1 MNEPRMTGSGP
12 VVPRG
17 LAERARDISD
27 GRLEPAVPRDAA
39 TVILLR
45 QDASAG
51 EGGGVEAFLLRRTAE
66 LEFAPG
72 AYVFPGGSVDA
83 RDADPGVGW
92 AGPGR
97 AVFAA
102 CPAWR
107 PARARA
113 RVCAAVRETFEES
126 GVLLAG
132 ASRDDLIRDSAA
144 LAADRHAL
152 LAGSAS
158 LTEVLA
164 RRGLVLRTDL
174 LTPWA
179 RWITPEASPRRF
191 DTWFFAAALP
201 PGQDATAAP
210 EGFGDHADPGES
222 ESGAWL
228 RPASALEAARA
239 GQMTLLPP
247 TAVTLGELAGHPDVS
262 AILARRQ
269 VITPRLPKLIAEAG
283 SSSVVVVDP
292 GPDDEAHL
300 RRVHAAAVDGERRV
314 ATILLTHGH
323 PDHSAGAARFAGL
336 TGAPVRAADPAH
348 RLGPEGLAD
357 GDVVTAAGCE
367 LRVVASPGHSADSVC
382 LLLPADGALFTGDT
396 VLGRGTTVIAGDGNL
411 GDYLHSL
418 AQLRDLAGARE
429 VGLLLPGHGPMLTD
443 PLATLDYYLAHR
455 RERLDQV
462 RSALAAG
469 AKSPAE
475 IVAMI
480 YTDVDPSVWPAAEW
494 SVRAQLDYLARANGQ
509 P

>member
-27 GRLEPAVPRDAA
+27 GRLTPAVPRDAA

-45 QDASAG
+45 QAVDAGA
-51 EGGGVEAFLLRRTAE
+51 GGVGFEAFLLRRTAE

-92 AGPGR
+92 AGPR
-97 AVFAA
+97 PADFAA
-102 CPAWR
+102 LLDVP
-107 PARARA
+107 PDRARA
-113 RVCAAVRETFEES
+113 LVCAAVRETFEES

-132 ASRDDLIRDSAA
+132 ASHDDLVSDSAA

-152 LAGSAS
+152 LAGTAS
-158 LTEVLA
+158 LAEVLG

-201 PGQDATAAP
+201 PGQAATAAP
-210 EGFGDHADPGES
+210 EGHADPGES

-247 TAVTLGELAGHPDVS
+247 TAVTLGELARHADVP

-269 VITPRLPKLIAEAG
+269 VITPRLPKVIVEDGRVRLAL
-283 SSSVVVVDP
+283 P
-292 GPDDEAHL
+292 QTGPQ
-300 RRVHAAAVDGERRV
+300 
-314 ATILLTHGH
+314 T
-323 PDHSAGAARFAGL
+323 
-336 TGAPVRAADPAH
+336 
-348 RLGPEGLAD
+348 GPESG
-357 GDVVTAAGCE
+357 E
-367 LRVVASPGHSADSVC
+367 
-382 LLLPADGALFTGDT
+382 
-396 VLGRGTTVIAGDGNL
+396 
-411 GDYLHSL
+411 
-418 AQLRDLAGARE
+418 
-429 VGLLLPGHGPMLTD
+429 
-443 PLATLDYYLAHR
+443 
-455 RERLDQV
+455 ER
-462 RSALAAG
+462 A
-469 AKSPAE
+469 
-475 IVAMI
+475 
-480 YTDVDPSVWPAAEW
+480 
-494 SVRAQLDYLARANGQ
+494 
-509 P
+509 